1 VCLSSDTWNTF
12 DLMDHP
18 KLTFGLIDEI
28 TSAKSYNGLIAF
40 NNVEE
45 ARTALKLKIANF
57 VGESLSQVISPMRS
71 DIKDILAEIGT
82 LRWPAPEVPL
92 REA

>member
-1 VCLSSDTWNTF
+1 
-12 DLMDHP
+12 MDHP

-45 ARTALKLKIANF
+45 ARTALKLQIANF

-82 LRWPAPEVPL
+82 LRWPAPEFPL